1 MAKEDKL
8 RSFAKPLI
16 SFCEKRNISP
26 EFLTIFRI
34 LFGILVAYTL
44 LRGNYIPS
52 LILILIYQFVLLLDY
67 VDGPLAKKQKK
78 YKLNW
83 VYLDH
88 MTHLVLSTFFL
99 LAVSFAYFNFTLNLT
114 FLVLGCLAAVLFLF
128 NNSLDKKAFLAIRFN
143 KTKKQTNS
151 KNQNSFL
158 KSLIK
163 IEEPFS
169 LFFFLIVLDLRGLLI
184 LIYTLAFLISSV
196 QKFSSNFKELKNEKP

>member
-8 RSFAKPLI
+8 RSFVKPLI
-16 SFCEKRNISP
+16 GFCEKRNISP
-26 EFLTIFRI
+26 EFLTISRI

-44 LRGNYIPS
+44 LKGNYLPS
-52 LILILIYQFVLLLDY
+52 LIFILLDY

-88 MTHLVLSTFFL
+88 MTHLVLSTLFL

-158 KSLIK
+158 RSLIK

-169 LFFFLIVLDLRGLLI
+169 LFFFLIVLDLRGILI

-196 QKFSSNFKELKNEKP
+196 QKFSSNFKELENEKP